1 MINFNIDL
9 KNVNWSK
16 LKSINFTNV
25 FLFLCVVGMTCIF
38 FKDEIKKNFTEK
50 ENKTAEGKI
59 IKADQFGRSIEKNVR
74 FEYILQDMQEK
85 YNCTYVN
92 VNVFHNGD
100 STKWGFHF
108 DKMSC
113 IEEAVRHDQL
123 KRGYKLK
130 NWSIEPFAQKFA
142 KLYHEGHVYLP
153 NLRTEKD
160 AYFNTT
166 LTRLEVI
173 SVIYVAIYDKRY
185 VDENGLAHLVGFL
198 AFQWNEPTNLS
209 SAEKISMISEVERI
223 KEFVIR

>member
-9 KNVNWSK
+9 KNLDWSK
-16 LKSINFTNV
+16 FKNINLTNV
-25 FLFLCVVGMTCIF
+25 FLFCCMFGVGCLF
-38 FKDEIKKNFTEK
+38 FKDEIKKKLEK
-50 ENKTAEGKI
+50 QNKTAEGKI
-59 IKADQFGRSIEKNVR
+59 IKEDQFGRSIEKNIR

-142 KLYHEGHVYLP
+142 KLYHEGHLYLP

-166 LTRLEVI
+166 LTRMGCI
-173 SVIYVAIYDKRY
+173 SVVYVAIYDNRY
-185 VDENGLAHLVGFL
+185 VDKNGLPHIVGFL
-198 AFQWNEPTNLS
+198 SFQWEKPTNIS
-209 SAEKISMISEVERI
+209 NAKKISMIKEVERI
-223 KEFVIR
+223 KEFVIKK

>member
-9 KNVNWSK
+9 KNLDWYK
-16 LKSINFTNV
+16 LKNINLTNV
-25 FLFLCVVGMTCIF
+25 FLLFCSFGVVCLF
-38 FKDEIKKNFTEK
+38 FKDEIKKKLEK

-59 IKADQFGRSIEKNVR
+59 IKEDQFGRSIEKNIR

-142 KLYHEGHVYLP
+142 KLYHEGHLYLP

-166 LTRLEVI
+166 LTRMGCI
-173 SVIYVAIYDKRY
+173 SVVYVAIYDNRY
-185 VDENGLAHLVGFL
+185 IDKNGLAHIVGFL
-198 AFQWNEPTNLS
+198 SFQWDEPTNIS
-209 SAEKISMISEVERI
+209 NAKKISMIKEVERI
-223 KEFVIR
+223 KEFVIKK

>member
-1 MINFNIDL
+1 MINFNFNLKDID
-9 KNVNWSK
+9 
-16 LKSINFTNV
+16 FTKIRKRDIFTIFIVIALIYN
-25 FLFLCVVGMTCIF
+25 LF
-38 FKDEIKKNFTEK
+38 KKEIKDTFFVEKNE
-50 ENKTAEGKI
+50 AGQIVKI
-59 IKADQFGRSIEKNVR
+59 DQFGSAIEKNVR

-100 STKWGFHF
+100 STRWGFHF

-130 NWSIEPFAQKFA
+130 NWSIEPFSQKFA

-166 LTRLEVI
+166 LTRLDVI
-173 SVIYVAIYDKRY
+173 SVIYVAIFDKRY
-185 VDENGLAHLVGFL
+185 VDKNGLSHLVGFL

-209 SAEKISMISEVERI
+209 NAEKISMIKEVERI
-223 KEFVIR
+223 KEFVITK

>member
-9 KNVNWSK
+9 KNLNWSK

-25 FLFLCVVGMTCIF
+25 FLFFCIIGMTCIF
-38 FKDEIKKNFTEK
+38 FRDEIKKEFSRK

-59 IKADQFGRSIEKNVR
+59 IKPDQFGSAIEKNVR

-92 VNVFHNGD
+92 VNLFHNGD

-108 DKMSC
+108 SKMSC

-142 KLYHEGHVYLP
+142 KLYHEGYVYLP

-185 VDENGLAHLVGFL
+185 IDKNGLPHLVGFL

-209 SAEKISMISEVERI
+209 NAEKISMIKEVQRV
-223 KEFVIR
+223 KEFVIK

>member
-1 MINFNIDL
+1 MINFNFNLKDIDFTKIRKMDIFTIFVVIAL
-9 KNVNWSK
+9 IYISFKKEINSFFVEKNQA
-16 LKSINFTNV
+16 
-25 FLFLCVVGMTCIF
+25 GQ
-38 FKDEIKKNFTEK
+38 
-50 ENKTAEGKI
+50 I
-59 IKADQFGRSIEKNVR
+59 IKPDQFGSAIEKNVR

-92 VNVFHNGD
+92 VNIFHNGD

-108 DKMSC
+108 NKMSC

-153 NLRTEKD
+153 NLRIEKD

-185 VDENGLAHLVGFL
+185 VDKNGLAHIVGFL

-209 SAEKISMISEVERI
+209 SAEKISMIKEVERI
-223 KEFVIR
+223 KEFVIK

>member
-1 MINFNIDL
+1 MINFNFNLKDIDF
-9 KNVNWSK
+9 KK
-16 LKSINFTNV
+16 IRKRDIFTIFAV
-25 FLFLCVVGMTCIF
+25 ISVICIF
-38 FKDEIKKNFTEK
+38 FKDEINSFFVEKNES
-50 ENKTAEGKI
+50 GQI
-59 IKADQFGRSIEKNVR
+59 IKPDQFGTAIEKNVR

-108 DKMSC
+108 NKMSC

-130 NWSIEPFAQKFA
+130 NWSIEPFSQKFA

-173 SVIYVAIYDKRY
+173 SVIYVAIFDKRY
-185 VDENGLAHLVGFL
+185 VDKNGLAHLVGFL

-209 SAEKISMISEVERI
+209 NAEKISMIKEVERI
-223 KEFVIR
+223 KEFVIK

>member
-9 KNVNWSK
+9 KNINWSK

-25 FLFLCVVGMTCIF
+25 FLFFCIIGMTCIF

-142 KLYHEGHVYLP
+142 KLYHEGHVYLA

-185 VDENGLAHLVGFL
+185 VDKNGLAHLVGFL
-198 AFQWNEPTNLS
+198 SFQWNEPTKLS
-209 SAEKISMISEVERI
+209 SAEKISMIKEVERI
-223 KEFVIR
+223 KEFVIK

>member
-9 KNVNWSK
+9 KNINWSK

-25 FLFLCVVGMTCIF
+25 FLFFCVVGMTCIF

-153 NLRTEKD
+153 NLRIEKD

-173 SVIYVAIYDKRY
+173 SVIYVAIYDKKY
-185 VDENGLAHLVGFL
+185 IDKNGLAHIVGFL

-209 SAEKISMISEVERI
+209 STEKISMIKEVERI
-223 KEFVIR
+223 KEFVIK

>member
-1 MINFNIDL
+1 MVVIYINFNLKDID
-9 KNVNWSK
+9 
-16 LKSINFTNV
+16 FTKIRKRDI
-25 FLFLCVVGMTCIF
+25 FTIFVVVALIYIS
-38 FKDEIKKNFTEK
+38 FKQEIKDTFFVEKNES
-50 ENKTAEGKI
+50 GKI
-59 IKADQFGRSIEKNVR
+59 VKPDQFGRSIEKNVR

-113 IEEAVRHDQL
+113 IEEAVRHDHL

-142 KLYHEGHVYLP
+142 KLYNEGHVYLP

-185 VDENGLAHLVGFL
+185 VDKNGLAHLVGFL
-198 AFQWNEPTNLS
+198 AFQWNEPTSLS
-209 SAEKISMISEVERI
+209 KVERI
-223 KEFVIR
+223 KEFVIE

>member
-1 MINFNIDL
+1 MINFNFNLKHIDFTKIRKMDIFTIFVVIAL
-9 KNVNWSK
+9 IYISFKKEINSFFVEKNQA
-16 LKSINFTNV
+16 
-25 FLFLCVVGMTCIF
+25 GQ
-38 FKDEIKKNFTEK
+38 
-50 ENKTAEGKI
+50 I
-59 IKADQFGRSIEKNVR
+59 IKPDQFGSAIEKNVR

-92 VNVFHNGD
+92 VNIFHNGD

-108 DKMSC
+108 NKMSC

-153 NLRTEKD
+153 NLRIEKD

-185 VDENGLAHLVGFL
+185 VDKNGLAHIVGFL

-209 SAEKISMISEVERI
+209 SAEKISMIKEVERI
-223 KEFVIR
+223 KEFVIK